1 MSLARNY
8 TTKIAVW
15 NTVEVS
21 DGYGGF
27 TNSDVLIKSIWAEK
41 RTTGAGYKFRDFG
54 LNDFKNP
61 IIFSVRGKN
70 NLNISETH
78 FIIYKEKKFQI
89 KAIEN
94 VNFDGIE
101 LLIYAD
107 ET

>member
-1 MSLARNY
+1 MISRKY
-8 TTKIAVW
+8 TTKIGIW
-15 NTVEVS
+15 NTIKVP

-27 TNSDVLIKSIWAEK
+27 TNSESLVKYIWAEK
-41 RTTGAGYKFRDFG
+41 RTTGAGFKFRDFG

-61 IIFSVRGKN
+61 IVFSVRGKN

-78 FIIYKEKKFQI
+78 FIIYKGKKFQI

-101 LLIYAD
+101 LLIFAD

>member
-1 MSLARNY
+1 MLSRKY
-8 TTKIAVW
+8 TTKIAIW
-15 NTVEVS
+15 NTIEVS

-78 FIIYKEKKFQI
+78 FIIYKEKRFQI

-94 VNFDGIE
+94 VNFDSLEI
-101 LLIYAD
+101 LIFAD

>member
-1 MSLARNY
+1 MISRKY

-15 NTVEVS
+15 NTVELP

-27 TNSDVLIKSIWAEK
+27 TNSEVLVKSIWAEK
-41 RTTGAGYKFRDFG
+41 RTTRAGFKFRDFG

-78 FIIYKEKKFQI
+78 FIIYKEKKFHI

>member
-1 MSLARNY
+1 MISRKY
-8 TTKIAVW
+8 TTKIAIW
-15 NTVEVS
+15 NTSEVS

-27 TNSDVLIKSIWAEK
+27 INADVLIKSIWAEK

-78 FIIYKEKKFQI
+78 FIIYKEKRFQI

-94 VNFDGIE
+94 VNFDGLEI
-101 LLIYAD
+101 LIFAD

>member
-1 MSLARNY
+1 MISRKY

-15 NTVEVS
+15 NTVDVP

-27 TNSDVLIKSIWAEK
+27 TNSEVLVKSIWAEK

-70 NLNISETH
+70 NLNITENH
-78 FIIYKEKKFQI
+78 FIIYKGKKFQI

-94 VNFDGIE
+94 VNFDGLEII
-101 LLIYAD
+101 IYAD

>member
-1 MSLARNY
+1 MISRKY
-8 TTKIAVW
+8 TTKIEVW
-15 NTVEVS
+15 NTVELP

-27 TNSDVLIKSIWAEK
+27 TNSEVLVKSIWAEK

-78 FIIYKEKKFQI
+78 FIIYKEKKFHI